1 MKAAI
6 VLGFVTLSVGGLL
19 IWQSKQEDKYCI
31 EQWFNQTSELFEGAA
46 ELFTGLSR
54 SEQTAD
60 DESNPDPSSSSD
72 SPFAADEKLEALLP
86 VADSKHIDWSVKS
99 DNVSIA
105 PQGKDSE
112 AVLPNLFDKHSEGK
126 TRFSGQLHLDESDN
140 IVGAE
145 VNVEIPTN

>member
-6 VLGFVTLSVGGLL
+6 VLGFVTLSVGALL
-19 IWQSKQEDKYCI
+19 IWQSKQEEKYCI

-54 SEQTAD
+54 PDEVDSDELESAAD
-60 DESNPDPSSSSD
+60 GIH
-72 SPFAADEKLEALLP
+72 ATDEKLQALLP
-86 VADSKHIDWSVKS
+86 VEDSKQIDWSLHSMDATV
-99 DNVSIA
+99 DA
-105 PQGKDSE
+105 QGKNSD
-112 AVLPNLFDKHSEGK
+112 AVLPNLFGK
-126 TRFSGQLHLDESDN
+126 SNENKARFSGQLHLDESDN